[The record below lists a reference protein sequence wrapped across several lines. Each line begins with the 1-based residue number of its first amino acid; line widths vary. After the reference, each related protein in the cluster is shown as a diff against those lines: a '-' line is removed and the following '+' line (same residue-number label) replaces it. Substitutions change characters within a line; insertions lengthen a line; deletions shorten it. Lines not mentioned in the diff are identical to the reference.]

1 MIRKCFLK
9 EQDEEPSMQG
19 KVAEENKTDKPKKMK
34 RTTHT
39 TRLQNS
45 LKLSRQL
52 LDSLEVRTNKLNL
65 FYNAKMDY
73 LNHKKS
79 MKSKN
84 RKSRANDLKQELL
97 NEVKAIKTL
106 LYEFV

>member
-1 MIRKCFLK
+1 
-9 EQDEEPSMQG
+9 MQTTD
-19 KVAEENKTDKPKKMK
+19 VAEENKTDKPKKMK
-34 RTTHT
+34 RTTRT

-65 FYNAKMDY
+65 FYKAKMDY
-73 LNHKKS
+73 LNHRKKYEEQ
-79 MKSKN
+79 KLQET
-84 RKSRANDLKQELL
+84 RRASDLKQELL
-97 NEVKAIKTL
+97 NEVKVIKTL